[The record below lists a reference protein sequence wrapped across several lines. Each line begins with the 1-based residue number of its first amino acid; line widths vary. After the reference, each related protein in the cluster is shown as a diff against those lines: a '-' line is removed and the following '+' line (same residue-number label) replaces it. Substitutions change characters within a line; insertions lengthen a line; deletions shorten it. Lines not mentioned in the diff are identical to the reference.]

1 MEWHRQQDALE
12 EDVRT
17 YVLQRVDLSRDVSD
31 AELLEMIQ
39 NRICTLSEEIHLT
52 IERRLEIQRRVFNS
66 L

>member
-39 NRICTLSEEIHLT
+39 NRICSLSEEIHLT
-52 IERRLEIQRRVFNS
+52 IERRL
-66 L
+66 